1 MTTPICDFIR
11 RYIDSDAARLHMPG
25 HKGKGFLGF
34 EDHDITEISGADSL
48 FEASGI
54 ILESEK
60 NASTV
65 FGCPTFYS
73 TEGSSLAIRAMLYL
87 IRMSKS
93 GRTRIAAGRNAHKVF
108 LSASALLDFDIDW
121 LSPEDG
127 SYLSCNITPEYVEEY
142 LSSAK
147 ELPRAVYL
155 TSPDYLG
162 NVLDI
167 GGIATICHRYGV
179 MLLVDNAHG
188 AYLRFLE
195 ESRHPMDL
203 GADMCAAS
211 AHKTLPAL
219 TGSAYLHIA
228 DRHSEFLANA
238 KDSMMMFATT
248 SPSYLILESLDVTN
262 AYLDGYPEM
271 LRRFIPKADSFRD
284 RLSGRGF
291 ELTGNEPLKVT
302 VMPKAY
308 GYTGTE
314 MAAILEENGI
324 FPEFYDPDHLVMMLT
339 PETSDEWLNQAEILL
354 STLPRKNPVVP
365 LLPPKLS
372 IPEKRMTVREA
383 SMAPRITVKID
394 DAVGR
399 VLASPSVGCP
409 PAVPIVVSGEVID
422 ESAVRVFR
430 YFGITECTVVKE

>member
-1 MTTPICDFIR
+1 
-11 RYIDSDAARLHMPG
+11 MPG